1 MKLQKRMAAVLL
13 CAIMTLMMLTAC
25 SGSSGPAPTKLEW
38 ANSRTKQYFDTMGV
52 KPQEFTL
59 TASMSVSG
67 VKTNLKFAVRGK
79 RAGYEFDI
87 TNGQKRRVDENGNV
101 YLEVSNSSINEWWQY
116 PAGSPGAESYA
127 DSTRACSGYFM
138 LPDAESVGS
147 IAAGE
152 YKDGSKVYYTET
164 IKLHQNGVY
173 ATYTYCFEGNELS
186 CILMESANGMMNNIE
201 LKPTAD
207 EAVIEIPSADRVVTN

>member
-1 MKLQKRMAAVLL
+1 MKLRKRLAAVLL
-13 CAIMTLMMLTAC
+13 SAVMILTGLTAC
-25 SGSSGPAPTKLEW
+25 DGTAPAGPAELTW
-38 ANSRTKQYFDTMGV
+38 QNSRTKQYFDAKGV
-52 KPQEFTL
+52 TPQEFTL

-67 VKTNLKFAVRGK
+67 VKTNLKFAVKGK
-79 RAGYEFDI
+79 RAGYELGSQDGLK
-87 TNGQKRRVDENGNV
+87 THVDENGNV
-101 YLEVSNSSINEWWQY
+101 YQQYSGDTTWHKY
-116 PAGSPGAESYA
+116 PAGSPTADSYA
-127 DSTRACSGYFM
+127 ASTRACYGYFV
-138 LPDAESVGS
+138 LPDAESIGS

-173 ATYTYCFEGNELS
+173 ATYTYCFEGSELS

>member
-1 MKLQKRMAAVLL
+1 MKLQTRFAAVLL

-38 ANSRTKQYFDTMGV
+38 ANSRTKQYFDAKGV
-52 KPQEFTL
+52 TPQEFTL
-59 TASMSVSG
+59 TADITVSG
-67 VKTNLKFAVRGK
+67 QKAGLKFAVK
-79 RAGYEFDI
+79 DKWAGYEFDI
-87 TNGQKRRVDENGNV
+87 TYGQKMRVDENGNV
-101 YLEVSNSSINEWWQY
+101 YQKVSNSSINEWWKY
-116 PAGSPGAESYA
+116 PAGSPSAESYA
-127 DSTRACSGYFM
+127 PSIRACSGYFM

-152 YKDGSKVYYTET
+152 YKDYYTET

-173 ATYTYCFEGNELS
+173 ATYTYCFEGSELS

-207 EAVIEIPSADRVVTN
+207 EAVIAIPPVDRVMKN

>member
-25 SGSSGPAPTKLEW
+25 SGSGGPAPTKLEW
-38 ANSRTKQYFDTMGV
+38 ANSRTKQYFDAKGV
-52 KPQEFTL
+52 TAKEFTL
-59 TASMSVSG
+59 TADITVSG
-67 VKTNLKFAVRGK
+67 QKAGLKFAVK
-79 RAGYEFDI
+79 DKWAGYEFDI
-87 TNGQKRRVDENGNV
+87 TYGQKMRVDENGNV
-101 YLEVSNSSINEWWQY
+101 YQKVSNSSINEWWKY
-116 PAGSPGAESYA
+116 PAGSPSAESYA
-127 DSTRACSGYFM
+127 ASIRACSGYFM

-152 YKDGSKVYYTET
+152 YKDYYTET

-173 ATYTYCFEGNELS
+173 ATYTYCFEGSELS
-186 CILMESANGMMNNIE
+186 CILMESANGMMNNIQ

>member
-1 MKLQKRMAAVLL
+1 MKLQKRFAAVLL
-13 CAIMTLMMLTAC
+13 CAVMALAALTAC
-25 SGSSGPAPTKLEW
+25 SGGPVPTKLEW
-38 ANSRTKQYFDTMGV
+38 ANSRTKQYFDAKGV
-52 KPQEFTL
+52 TPQEFTL

-79 RAGYEFDI
+79 RAGYELGSQDGLK
-87 TNGQKRRVDENGNV
+87 THVDENGDV
-101 YLEVSNSSINEWWQY
+101 YQQYSEDTTWHKY
-116 PAGSPGAESYA
+116 PAGSPSAESYA
-127 DSTRACSGYFM
+127 ASTRACYGYFV
-138 LPDAESVGS
+138 LPDAESIGS

-173 ATYTYCFEGNELS
+173 ATYTYCFEGSELS

-207 EAVIEIPSADRVVTN
+207 EAVIEIPSADRVVIN

>member
-1 MKLQKRMAAVLL
+1 MKLQRRFVAVLL
-13 CAIMTLMMLTAC
+13 CAVMALAALTAC
-25 SGSSGPAPTKLEW
+25 SGGPVPTKLEW
-38 ANSRTKQYFDTMGV
+38 ANSRTKQYFDAKGV
-52 KPQEFTL
+52 TPQEFTL

-79 RAGYEFDI
+79 RAGYELGSQDGLK
-87 TNGQKRRVDENGNV
+87 THVDENGDV
-101 YLEVSNSSINEWWQY
+101 YQQYSEDTTWHKY
-116 PAGSPGAESYA
+116 PAGSPSAESYA
-127 DSTRACSGYFM
+127 ASTRACYGYFV
-138 LPDAESVGS
+138 LPDAESIGS

-173 ATYTYCFEGNELS
+173 ATYTYCFEGSELS

-201 LKPTAD
+201 LKPIAD

>member
-38 ANSRTKQYFDTMGV
+38 ANSRTKQYFDANGV
-52 KPQEFTL
+52 TAKEFTL
-59 TASMSVSG
+59 TADITVSG
-67 VKTNLKFAVRGK
+67 QKAGLKFAVKDK

-87 TNGQKRRVDENGNV
+87 TYGQKWRVDENGNV
-101 YLEVSNSSINEWWQY
+101 YREVSNSSINEWWKY
-116 PAGSPGAESYA
+116 PAGSPSAESYA
-127 DSTRACSGYFM
+127 ASIRACSGYFM

-152 YKDGSKVYYTET
+152 YKDYYTET

-173 ATYTYCFEGNELS
+173 ATYTYCFEGSELS
-186 CILMESANGMMNNIE
+186 CILMESANGMMNNIQ

>member
-1 MKLQKRMAAVLL
+1 MKLQRRFVAVLL
-13 CAIMTLMMLTAC
+13 CAVMALAALTAC
-25 SGSSGPAPTKLEW
+25 SGGPVPTKLEW
-38 ANSRTKQYFDTMGV
+38 ANSRTKQYFDAKGV
-52 KPQEFTL
+52 TPQEFTL

-79 RAGYEFDI
+79 RAGYELGLQDGVK
-87 TNGQKRRVDENGNV
+87 THVDENGDV
-101 YLEVSNSSINEWWQY
+101 YQWYSEDTTWHKY
-116 PAGSPGAESYA
+116 PAGSPSAESYA
-127 DSTRACSGYFM
+127 ASTRACYGYFV
-138 LPDAESVGS
+138 LPDAESIGS

-152 YKDGSKVYYTET
+152 YKEGSKVYYTET

-207 EAVIEIPSADRVVTN
+207 EAVIAIPSDYKVMKD

>member
-1 MKLQKRMAAVLL
+1 MKLRKQLAAVLL
-13 CAIMTLMMLTAC
+13 SAVMILTGLTAC
-25 SGSSGPAPTKLEW
+25 DGTAPAELTW
-38 ANSRTKQYFDTMGV
+38 QNSRTKQYFDAKGV
-52 KPQEFTL
+52 TPQEFTL

-79 RAGYEFDI
+79 RAGCELGLQDGPK
-87 TNGQKRRVDENGNV
+87 THVDENGDV
-101 YLEVSNSSINEWWQY
+101 YQQYSEDTTWHKY
-116 PAGSPGAESYA
+116 PAGSPSAESYA
-127 DSTRACSGYFM
+127 ASTRACYGYFV
-138 LPDAESVGS
+138 LPDAESIGS

-173 ATYTYCFEGNELS
+173 ATYTYCFEGSELS

>member
-1 MKLQKRMAAVLL
+1 MKLRKRLAAVLL
-13 CAIMTLMMLTAC
+13 SAVMILTGLTAC
-25 SGSSGPAPTKLEW
+25 DGTTPAGPAELTW
-38 ANSRTKQYFDTMGV
+38 QNSRTKQYFDAKGV
-52 KPQEFTL
+52 TPQEFTL

-79 RAGYEFDI
+79 RAGYELGLQDGPK
-87 TNGQKRRVDENGNV
+87 THVDENGDV
-101 YLEVSNSSINEWWQY
+101 YQQYSEDTTWHKY
-116 PAGSPGAESYA
+116 PAGSPSAESYA
-127 DSTRACSGYFM
+127 ASTRACYGYFV
-138 LPDAESVGS
+138 LPDAESIGS

-186 CILMESANGMMNNIE
+186 CILMESASGMMNNIE

-207 EAVIEIPSADRVVTN
+207 EAVIAIPSVDRVIKD